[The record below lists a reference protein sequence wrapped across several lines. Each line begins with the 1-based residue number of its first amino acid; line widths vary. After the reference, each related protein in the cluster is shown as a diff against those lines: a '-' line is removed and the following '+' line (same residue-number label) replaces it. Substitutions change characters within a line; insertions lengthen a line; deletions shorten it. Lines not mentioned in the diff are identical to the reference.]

1 MEIRVKRLT
10 SNDREGARRLF
21 RVMAEV
27 FTEECALLS
36 DGYLDQLLRRKEFW
50 ALAAFADDDIIGGV
64 TAHSLPMTRTESS
77 EVFIYDIA
85 VESEYRRKGVG
96 RRLLKALCEQASELG
111 IEQVFVSVDNGDV
124 HALDFYR
131 SLGGTPSPVTIFSFS
146 RLNITRIALPH

>member
-10 SNDREGARRLF
+10 SNDGDRARRLF

-27 FTEECALLS
+27 FTEENAPLS

-50 ALAAFADDDIIGGV
+50 VLAAFVEDDIIGGV
-64 TAHSLPMTRTESS
+64 TAHTLPMTRTESS

-96 RRLLKALCEQASELG
+96 RCLLNALCEQASEDG
-111 IEQVFVSVDNGDV
+111 IQTVFVSVDNGDV
-124 HALDFYR
+124 HALEFYR
-131 SLGGTPSPVTIFSFS
+131 SLGGTPLPVMIFSF
-146 RLNITRIALPH
+146 PHS

>member
-10 SNDREGARRLF
+10 SNDRDRARRLF

-27 FTEECALLS
+27 FTEECAALS

-50 ALAAFADDDIIGGV
+50 ALAAFAEDDIIGGV
-64 TAHSLPMTRTESS
+64 TAHTLPMTRTESS

-85 VESEYRRKGVG
+85 VQDEYRRKGVG
-96 RRLLKALCEQASELG
+96 RRLLHALCEQASEHG
-111 IEQVFVSVDNGDV
+111 MQPVFVSVDNGDV

-146 RLNITRIALPH
+146 HF